1 MGGHSGGRNGGAGGR
16 ARTGATPSTRRQAA
30 GSLVIDGPQF
40 GWKVQVPEA
49 GRKPLLT
56 MATQLKTKYI
66 KFISL
71 QIELLLVTR
80 GINNLLSRLKKF
92 FLIKNFFF
100 FNFLVTPVKD
110 VSVANISAEL
120 MWVDCDRYNFSN
132 LQFHQL
138 EFC

>member
-1 MGGHSGGRNGGAGGR
+1 M
-16 ARTGATPSTRRQAA
+16 
-30 GSLVIDGPQF
+30 IDGPQF
-40 GWKVQVPEA
+40 GWKVQIPEA

-92 FLIKNFFF
+92 FLIKKFFF